1 MESFEIV
8 NLKDE
13 LRKNIIDSE
22 YLNQIFKLL
31 SYLTYAPTIYY
42 IDFINI
48 IKKLP
53 INHNIYLYK
62 CSNKIVGMI
71 TLLIENKLIHGGK
84 CIGHIEDLVVDPE
97 YRSKRIARKLLD
109 YVINICKQENCYK
122 VILNCN
128 ESMIGFYNKN
138 NFIKDAINMRY
149 NL

>member
-31 SYLTYAPTIYY
+31 SYLTYEPTIYY

-97 YRSKRIARKLLD
+97 YRSKSIARKLLD

>member
-122 VILNCN
+122 VIINCN